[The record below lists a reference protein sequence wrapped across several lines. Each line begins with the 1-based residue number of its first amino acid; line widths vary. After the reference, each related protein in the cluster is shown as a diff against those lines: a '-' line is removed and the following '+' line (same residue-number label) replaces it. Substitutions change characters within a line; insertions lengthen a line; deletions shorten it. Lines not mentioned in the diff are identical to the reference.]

1 MGGKQS
7 KAKPALTSKQAV
19 SNQKTE
25 QAGHSIVKMLVGML
39 ANLTPI
45 GRALTTA
52 SIKIADKVDHGSASK
67 YLGPSNKTLDMVP
80 GGSLA
85 QAIASTATHGKS
97 DSVLSKFDPKSTLMS
112 KVKTEAKKSTL
123 HNIAPLQPSKKPSLS
138 TFSPSQSSK
147 RLPSVS
153 AKRPLNAH
161 LIPNKH

>member
-25 QAGHSIVKMLVGML
+25 QAGHSIVKMLVGI

-123 HNIAPLQPSKKPSLS
+123 HNIAPSQPSKRPSLAS
-138 TFSPSQSSK
+138 
-147 RLPSVS
+147 PSVS
-153 AKRPLNAH
+153 AKRPSLASPSAKRPLTH